1 MPRLLLLSA
10 YGCLQI
16 YVTVAL
22 TVVWCSRSTC
32 PVACLTCPLR
42 FLQPFTLSMPTAAVI
57 FNSFLPP
64 SVHPCLFPCTYFLI
78 TIILPLLVNV
88 TQTATQVTLLSYSSL
103 PTSNRLLCLTFYAFW
118 TLQHILNLY
127 SCQEYYRLLLI
138 FPLLVFPNLNHA

>member
-64 SVHPCLFPCTYFLI
+64 SVHPCLFSCTYFLI
-78 TIILPLLVNV
+78 TILLPLLVNV
-88 TQTATQVTLLSYSSL
+88 TQTATQVTHFFLIHPSLHPTDCYVLLFMLSEHCSISL
-103 PTSNRLLCLTFYAFW
+103 ICTLAKSITDFSWFFHFWCSPT
-118 TLQHILNLY
+118 
-127 SCQEYYRLLLI
+127 
-138 FPLLVFPNLNHA
+138 